1 MDDILDII
9 HNIGFNVE
17 ASQLDN
23 LTTTLR
29 TQVTEIG
36 RLTQRNAEYARTL
49 RRMTLDETEGR
60 ARILAEMRTNQRAI
74 DERRRSLENLILTD
88 RRFNDQLIRE
98 QGLIGALTER
108 LRILQRQRTAATSES
123 EVRRYGNL
131 IQREQERLNRL
142 NRPTDR
148 LPGMN
153 GLLNTLGP
161 ISKLLPAVGGALS
174 IGAIGSQIFDVTK
187 KFEGYNTTL
196 KSSYGSSVQAQGA
209 FDKIQKFAKETPF
222 SVDELTGSFIKL
234 KNRGFDP
241 TTSELISIG
250 DLASSQG
257 KGFDQLTEAILDAQ
271 TGEFERLKEFGIKAK
286 TVGDTVTLSFKG
298 IEKQVKKTDQEA
310 LRNAVISFGQMAGV
324 TGQMAA
330 QSKTLDGQLS
340 NLGDTWDMVFDA
352 IGKKGSPEI
361 KQLIGLVN
369 ELSGEFLDLVKNSPA
384 DDLRDQQNEVNGLIA
399 GIATLNN
406 FEGQRSELISELTA
420 KYPELIKGIDL
431 EKISSSELLAVL
443 DGINRGYEK
452 RIQLA
457 ETVSIKEK
465 AQAKAKSAMDKAAD
479 IVTDASLQERLK
491 EVDKSLKSNY
501 AKMFNEAQ
509 GYRAKA
515 EVLYKAQAEMMDKK
529 WTIPTV
535 GLKSF
540 NWLAND
546 LIENTN
552 EAQNQRNNATNAT
565 STESK
570 QNAALKK
577 RYEELKKTLKTRSE
591 YIANLQK
598 LDKEGKLG
606 DQKYHLTNAD
616 REQGEFLNL
625 EMQFGET
632 KKDSPNKSS
641 ETPKKKKKE
650 KTPEEIALDKI
661 KEAEEKAIAE
671 EQKRNAEYIKLQN
684 TKYSQLEINA
694 VQFQKRLERNESLHQ
709 QKLLSIQINFS
720 RQKIP
725 YQKGADKSQSQ
736 ASISTAQA
744 SLSTIALKTKDDA
757 EKEIK
762 LAIETFNSLNS
773 DLFDLRDE
781 SDQKEL
787 QRMQDQHQK
796 KLALI
801 DKQMK
806 EETDKLKDAE
816 DTKNVELTAKII
828 DNIRLLSMKKA
839 AQEKKNDDEESDK
852 KFEFFKEKVEAQAEQ
867 QKEAID
873 AWTENQKAEF
883 GIKEEQN
890 RKQNEAEID
899 RLKESGNNKE
909 ELARKQA
916 LAFLYIEYET
926 QSKLLA
932 RMVAD
937 GKSTNDELKKHQK
950 KVDDAAKK
958 ADDANN
964 DKKKKTGLSEET
976 KAYFELGNTA
986 VETAQ
991 TIISA
996 FEGQVDK
1003 EIELREKCVSR
1014 AQEIADRGNAEALQL
1029 EEKRLDKAQKT
1040 KEKFAKQQ
1048 VAVNLIMQAS
1058 ATALAI
1064 AEAAAASGGIGAPAG
1079 IAIVLAALAA
1089 GFVAVKGFTA
1099 DTPAFKDGVIGFN
1112 GKGTGTSDSN
1122 IVRISNGESVITA
1135 KGTMENREILEEI
1148 NKGKIFKTP
1157 NFQVMTA
1164 KLEAIRSPS
1173 DSDIKND
1180 LKNIEKAIKEIK
1192 LVQNESKIEFDR
1204 RGILAITQELQIV
1217 DRKRQNL

>member
-23 LTTTLR
+23 LTTTLKN
-29 TQVTEIG
+29 QVTEIG
-36 RLTQRNAEYARTL
+36 RLTQRNAEYAQTL
-49 RRMTLDETEGR
+49 RRMTLDETTGR
-60 ARILAEMRTNQRAI
+60 ARILVEMRNNQRAI

-98 QGLIGALTER
+98 QGLIGAVTER
-108 LRILQRQRTAATSES
+108 LRILQRQRNSATSETD
-123 EVRRYGNL
+123 VRRYGNM

-142 NRPTDR
+142 N
-148 LPGMN
+148 
-153 GLLNTLGP
+153 TLGNNRNP
-161 ISKLLPAVGGALS
+161 GTSGILGTLGSVSKYLPAIGGALS
-174 IGAIGSQIFDVTK
+174 LGAVGSQIFDVTK

-196 KSSYGSSVQAQGA
+196 RSSYGSSVQAQVA

-241 TTSELISIG
+241 TKEELVNIG

-271 TGEFERLKEFGIKAK
+271 TGEFERLKEFGVKAK

-298 IEKQVKKTDQEA
+298 VEKQVKKTDQEA

-340 NLGDTWDMVFDA
+340 NLGDTWDMIFDS
-352 IGKKGSPEI
+352 IGKKGSPEM

-399 GIATLNN
+399 GIASLNN

-420 KYPELIKGIDL
+420 KYPELVKGIDL

-443 DGINRGYEK
+443 DGINKGYER

-457 ETVSIKEK
+457 ETVSVKEK

-501 AKMFNEAQ
+501 TKMFNEAQ

-515 EVLYKAQAEMMDKK
+515 DVLFKAQAEMVDKK
-529 WTIPTV
+529 WTIPAV

-552 EAQNQRNNATNAT
+552 EAQNQRNNASNA
-565 STESK
+565 STTIAK
-570 QNAALKK
+570 QTAEDKK
-577 RYEELKKTLKTRSE
+577 RYEELKRNLKTRLE
-591 YIANLQK
+591 YIEKLRKLQK
-598 LDKEGKLG
+598 DGKLG
-606 DQKYHLTNAD
+606 DQEYHLTNAD
-616 REQGEFLNL
+616 REQGDFLNL
-625 EMQFGET
+625 DIQFGET
-632 KKDSPNKSS
+632 KKESTKKSS
-641 ETPKKKKKE
+641 ETPAKKKKKE
-650 KTPEEIALDKI
+650 KTPEEIALDRI
-661 KEAEEKAIAE
+661 KEAEENAIAE

-684 TKYSQLEINA
+684 DKFSNLEINT

-709 QKLLSIQINFS
+709 QKLLSIQINYS
-720 RQKIP
+720 KQRIP

-736 ASISTAQA
+736 ANISTAQA

-839 AQEKKNDDEESDK
+839 AQEKKNEDELTNKQFDNFK
-852 KFEFFKEKVEAQAEQ
+852 KNLDAKTQ
-867 QKEAID
+867 QQIDAVD
-873 AWTENQKAEF
+873 AWTE
-883 GIKEEQN
+883 
-890 RKQNEAEID
+890 
-899 RLKESGNNKE
+899 
-909 ELARKQA
+909 
-916 LAFLYIEYET
+916 T
-926 QSKLLA
+926 
-932 RMVAD
+932 
-937 GKSTNDELKKHQK
+937 
-950 KVDDAAKK
+950 
-958 ADDANN
+958 
-964 DKKKKTGLSEET
+964 
-976 KAYFELGNTA
+976 
-986 VETAQ
+986 
-991 TIISA
+991 
-996 FEGQVDK
+996 
-1003 EIELREKCVSR
+1003 
-1014 AQEIADRGNAEALQL
+1014 
-1029 EEKRLDKAQKT
+1029 
-1040 KEKFAKQQ
+1040 
-1048 VAVNLIMQAS
+1048 
-1058 ATALAI
+1058 
-1064 AEAAAASGGIGAPAG
+1064 
-1079 IAIVLAALAA
+1079 
-1089 GFVAVKGFTA
+1089 
-1099 DTPAFKDGVIGFN
+1099 
-1112 GKGTGTSDSN
+1112 
-1122 IVRISNGESVITA
+1122 
-1135 KGTMENREILEEI
+1135 
-1148 NKGKIFKTP
+1148 
-1157 NFQVMTA
+1157 
-1164 KLEAIRSPS
+1164 
-1173 DSDIKND
+1173 
-1180 LKNIEKAIKEIK
+1180 
-1192 LVQNESKIEFDR
+1192 
-1204 RGILAITQELQIV
+1204 
-1217 DRKRQNL
+1217 KRQNLE